1 MPLLGKEVEEMSKKL
16 LKLSMV
22 LVVAL
27 LICYCLPK
35 AEAAQSGSVA
45 VKVTVTPS
53 ISVNIAETNLSFGS
67 VAAGSTS
74 VSTGAVTVTNDG
86 SGVNETYSL
95 SLGDPAGWTASQIA
109 AGVETYILN
118 AAFSSVAS
126 GISWDVTKHA
136 LSTTPVA
143 CIATKFN
150 GDQTGVSVPYNGIR
164 NLWFQFKAPTATAVT
179 TEQNIA
185 VTITVQAG

>member
-1 MPLLGKEVEEMSKKL
+1 MSKNL
-16 LKLSMV
+16 LKLNMV
-22 LVVAL
+22 FMAAL
-27 LICYCLPK
+27 LICSCLSK
-35 AEAAQSGSVA
+35 AEAGQSGSVA

-53 ISVNIAETNLSFGS
+53 ISVNIAETSFAFGS

-74 VSTGAVTVTNDG
+74 VSTSAVTVTNDG

-95 SLGDPAGWTASQIA
+95 SLSNPSGWTVSQSV

-126 GISWDVTKHA
+126 GITWDVTKHA

-143 CIATKFN
+143 CSVAKFD
-150 GDQTGVSVPYNGIR
+150 GDQTGASVPYNAAR

-185 VTITVQAG
+185 VTITAQAS